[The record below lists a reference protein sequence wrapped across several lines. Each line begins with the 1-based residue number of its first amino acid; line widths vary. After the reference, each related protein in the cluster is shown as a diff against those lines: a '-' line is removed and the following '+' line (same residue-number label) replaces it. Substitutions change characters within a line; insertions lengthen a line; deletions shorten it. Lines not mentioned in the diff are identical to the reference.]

1 MKKLALLCSLW
12 IIIAGCSTQTDH
24 AATTTDTTQ
33 TQSWMIATETWTQ
46 SYVQLTGIRYSNMT
60 DAQSQA
66 EVKNALLKA
75 DVSQTAVQ
83 AFFAMVDDFTKI
95 VEWKGLNH
103 GFTRAETLTPE
114 YDSDFYQQQ
123 RNNIHQDFMGYN
135 CRITAFSLLQDAIK
149 IKDAPETEIPENLM
163 FDMPGFRSTLSY
175 TKEKDRKFVNF
186 FAQIPTTATATQ
198 TENIQKVKNTFAQK
212 GVEFLNTKASLISVF
227 FHDVIDPSTANLFI
241 GHIGV
246 LVPSENG
253 ELLFIEKIAFDQP
266 YQAVKFKNRAELNG
280 YLMGKYDVDY
290 SGEGSRPF
298 IFENWSLM
306 ADFQLNPATT
316 QQLKANLQ
324 SLASE

>member
-12 IIIAGCSTQTDH
+12 IILAGCSTQIDQE
-24 AATTTDTTQ
+24 ATTTDTTQ
-33 TQSWMIATETWTQ
+33 TQSWIIATETWTQ

-103 GFTRAETLTPE
+103 GFTWAETLTPE

-149 IKDAPETEIPENLM
+149 IKDAPETGIPENLM
-163 FDMPGFRSTLSY
+163 FDMPGFRSTFSH

-186 FAQIPTTATATQ
+186 FAQIPTTAAATQ
-198 TENIQKVKNTFAQK
+198 TENIQKVKDTLAQK

-266 YQAVKFKNRAELNG
+266 YQAVKFKNRA
-280 YLMGKYDVDY
+280 
-290 SGEGSRPF
+290 
-298 IFENWSLM
+298 
-306 ADFQLNPATT
+306 
-316 QQLKANLQ
+316 
-324 SLASE
+324 